1 MKQLSEYLIESKMLD
16 FDFSDFCYLLDDKAY
31 EIGSRWSGVSPNVI
45 YIEDIFGTDTIQCMA
60 AGKYSNGQ
68 IIRPATPENAEF
80 IYVDR
85 SSKKCIGVRCKKFGF
100 MYLYD
105 TGDLKKCFGEKNLT
119 EIYKFLNAK

>member
-68 IIRPATPENAEF
+68 IIRPATPEKAEF

-119 EIYKFLNAK
+119 EIYKFINAK

>member
-1 MKQLSEYLIESKMLD
+1 MKKLSEYLNESKMLD

-31 EIGSRWSGVSPNVI
+31 EIGRWWSGVSPNVI

-68 IIRPATPENAEF
+68 IIRPSTPEKAEF

-119 EIYKFLNAK
+119 EIYKFINAK

>member
-1 MKQLSEYLIESKMLD
+1 MKKLSEYLIESKMLD

-45 YIEDIFGTDTIQCMA
+45 YIEDIFGTDTIQCTA

-68 IIRPATPENAEF
+68 IIRQATPENAEF

-105 TGDLKKCFGEKNLT
+105 TGDLKKCFSEKNLT
-119 EIYKFLNAK
+119 EICKFINTK

>member
-31 EIGSRWSGVSPNVI
+31 EIGSRRSGVSPNVI

-68 IIRPATPENAEF
+68 IIRPATPEKAEF

-119 EIYKFLNAK
+119 EIYKFINAK

>member
-1 MKQLSEYLIESKMLD
+1 MKQLSEYLIESKILD

-68 IIRPATPENAEF
+68 IIRPATPEKAEF

-119 EIYKFLNAK
+119 EIYKFINAK

>member
-1 MKQLSEYLIESKMLD
+1 MKKLSEYLNESKTLD

-45 YIEDIFGTDTIQCMA
+45 YIEDIFGTDTIQCTA
-60 AGKYSNGQ
+60 TGKYSNGQ
-68 IIRPATPENAEF
+68 TIRPATPEKAEF

-105 TGDLKKCFGEKNLT
+105 TGDLKKCFGEKYLT
-119 EIYKFLNAK
+119 EIYKFINAK